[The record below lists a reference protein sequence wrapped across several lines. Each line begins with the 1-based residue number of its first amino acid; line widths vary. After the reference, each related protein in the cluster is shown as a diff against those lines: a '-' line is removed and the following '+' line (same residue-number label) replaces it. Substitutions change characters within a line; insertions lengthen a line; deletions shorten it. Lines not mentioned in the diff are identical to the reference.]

1 MGVTCYLINCDF
13 DLHSL
18 NDHWASQV
26 VLVVKNLS
34 ASAGDL
40 RDVGSILGSGRA
52 PEGGHDNPF
61 QYSCLENPM
70 DRGAWRATVHRMAR
84 SCTRLSNLARMYIL
98 ATTVSLILRHTD
110 L

>member
-1 MGVTCYLINCDF
+1 MALGI
-13 DLHSL
+13 
-18 NDHWASQV
+18 
-26 VLVVKNLS
+26 KNLS

-70 DRGAWRATVHRMAR
+70 VRGAWQSTIHGVTELDMPEVA
-84 SCTRLSNLARMYIL
+84 
-98 ATTVSLILRHTD
+98 
-110 L
+110 